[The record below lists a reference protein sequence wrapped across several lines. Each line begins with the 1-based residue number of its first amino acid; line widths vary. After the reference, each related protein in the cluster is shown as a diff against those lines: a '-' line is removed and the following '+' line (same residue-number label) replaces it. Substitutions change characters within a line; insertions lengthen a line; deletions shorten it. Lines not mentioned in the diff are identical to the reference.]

1 MMLLTWRSW
10 KLKRKAI
17 ASNDAEVQAALEGE
31 DQNYRVRLLWI
42 EMHGASFDRSQA
54 REDLVEITEKQVC
67 CVKGMVCTDSRGGY
81 DAVEVNESPLLGLSN
96 LRAALQAFQLRDNLK
111 RVGSE
116 LRWSRVTTTL
126 ETP

>member
-67 CVKGMVCTDSRGGY
+67 CVKGIVCTDSRGGY

-116 LRWSRVTTTL
+116 LRWSRVTTTS

>member
-54 REDLVEITEKQVC
+54 REDLVEITEKKFV
-67 CVKGMVCTDSRGGY
+67 VLKGWYVRIVGEDMM
-81 DAVEVNESPLLGLSN
+81 LL
-96 LRAALQAFQLRDNLK
+96 K
-111 RVGSE
+111 
-116 LRWSRVTTTL
+116 
-126 ETP
+126 